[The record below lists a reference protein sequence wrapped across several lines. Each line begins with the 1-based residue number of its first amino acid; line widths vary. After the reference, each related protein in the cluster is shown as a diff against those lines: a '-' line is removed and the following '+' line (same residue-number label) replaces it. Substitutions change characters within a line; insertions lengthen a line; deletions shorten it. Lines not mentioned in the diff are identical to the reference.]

1 MAQKHP
7 KTHLTAERIQAF
19 LDDALSRD
27 DRAEIQEHATSCGRC
42 QAELETWQ
50 LLYSELGG
58 LPELSPA
65 PNFRERVLA
74 GLDTAVTSEQRLPVS
89 AEQRLPV
96 SAEQRLFG
104 WLRKRAVRAAEHLG
118 PERLQDYVEG
128 LLPERQMA
136 RVSAHL
142 EACEDCHGEEE
153 QWRSLIH
160 GIEKLPVMAPSSAF
174 ASHVMGQIRIG
185 RLMRPAA
192 ASTARGFALAR
203 AWAGR
208 LVPRTQKAWAVISG
222 IALTP
227 FTVGALLAYAV
238 FSNPLVT
245 PGALASFLWWRIS
258 DGANAVWGLLAD
270 GLVESPIAFY
280 AYSALD
286 LLAGYPGV
294 TAMGAVSFAA
304 ATSLAAWVLYRNLM
318 TTRTADENYA
328 RVSV

>member
-74 GLDTAVTSEQRLPVS
+74 GLDTAV
-89 AEQRLPV
+89 AGEQRLPV

-286 LLAGYPGV
+286 FVAGGDRDGGRLFRRRHEPGR
-294 TAMGAVSFAA
+294 MGTLSE
-304 ATSLAAWVLYRNLM
+304 SN
-318 TTRTADENYA
+318 DHPHGG
-328 RVSV
+328 

>member
-1 MAQKHP
+1 MAQRSP

-27 DRAEIQEHATSCGRC
+27 DRAEIQAHTTLCGRC

-74 GLDTAVTSEQRLPVS
+74 GLDTVVPAPS
-89 AEQRLPV
+89 AEQG
-96 SAEQRLFG
+96 LFG
-104 WLRKRAVRAAEHLG
+104 WLRQRAVAAAGHLRAEQ
-118 PERLQDYVEG
+118 LQDYVEG
-128 LLPERQMA
+128 LLPSRQMA
-136 RVSAHL
+136 RVSTHL
-142 EACEDCHGEEE
+142 EACEGCRGEEE
-153 QWRSLIH
+153 QWRGLIH

-185 RLMRPAA
+185 RLVRPAA
-192 ASTARGFALAR
+192 ARSARGHGRAR
-203 AWAGR
+203 AQAWARRWAGRWAGGWAGR

-227 FTVGALLAYAV
+227 VTVVALLAYAV
-238 FSNPLVT
+238 FSNVT
-245 PGALASFLWWRIS
+245 PGALASFVWWRIS
-258 DGANAVWGLLAD
+258 DGANAVWSFLAD
-270 GLVESPIAFY
+270 GLVESPITFY

-286 LLAGYPGV
+286 LLAGAPAV
-294 TAMGAVSFAA
+294 TAMVAVSFAA
-304 ATSLAAWVLYRNLM
+304 ATSLATWVLYRNLK

-328 RVSV
+328 KVSV